1 MGTHIS
7 NRDIYFQSFTFND
20 SAVVELLLTHRYK
33 YDDNL
38 FLDYGD
44 VSGATG
50 AYSVNTEVI
59 VTYVELDNL
68 VKACNFSESELYIIK
83 MLGLGYTV
91 SEVAAIIN
99 VQQKNLNKKLKTL
112 CKKVVN
118 ENLRKWR
125 IWAYTEKL
133 NLKTMKCSKCKNDL
147 PATEE
152 FFAPDY
158 SKKTGFRG
166 ICKNCR

>member
-20 SAVVELLLTHRYK
+20 PAVVELLLTHRYK

-68 VKACNFSESELYIIK
+68 VKACNFSESELKVIELK
-83 MLGLGYTV
+83 GLGYTLAEI
-91 SEVAAIIN
+91 SAATGVQSTYIN
-99 VQQKNLNKKLKTL
+99 SLI
-112 CKKVVN
+112 KKVVKKIVQ

-125 IWAYTEKL
+125 IWAYKEKL